1 MEKDKE
7 RSEVQVSR
15 RFDLW
20 IELDFDN
27 NNDRVN
33 FYQFKHYPDDLTR
46 KVSGRKLLV
55 KIHQ

>member
-1 MEKDKE
+1 MRRTKKS
-7 RSEVQVSR
+7 RSTVSR

-27 NNDRVN
+27 NNNRVN
-33 FYQFKHYPDDLTR
+33 FCQFKHYPDDPTR

-55 KIHQ
+55 KKSQ